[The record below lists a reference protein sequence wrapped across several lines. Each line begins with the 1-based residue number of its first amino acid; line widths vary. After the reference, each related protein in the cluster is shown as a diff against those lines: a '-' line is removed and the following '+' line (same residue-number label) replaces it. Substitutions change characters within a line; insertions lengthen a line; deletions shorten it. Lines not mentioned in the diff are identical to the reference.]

1 MERRVAEEEE
11 ISAERWVVERKD
23 RRSVGRWSGRSPWS
37 CSYGGD
43 GQRGGEMSA
52 QKVDVKGLW

>member
-23 RRSVGRWSGRSPWS
+23 RRSVGHWPGRLPWS

-43 GQRGGEMSA
+43 GQRGRETSA
-52 QKVDVKGLW
+52 QKVDVVI